1 MSLNTTFCLKTSVL
15 FKYFECTSNTK
26 TTSFRSKEKNRAFF
40 INVELTKQ
48 WVLFWVPL
56 LVLGS
61 VENGNSLR
69 LEAPG
74 PGCHGSSLPPNQGC
88 GSGGVCNR
96 LLRARLARWCPSAL
110 WETRSY
116 SSAVS
121 RILMSSG
128 CSCRVDHL
136 ILLIHACAGW
146 PGGHSLA
153 KLKCLKHR
161 LLA

>member
-74 PGCHGSSLPPNQGC
+74 PGCHVSSLPSESGLRVRRCLQSASESAPREVMPERALGNQKLFQRC
-88 GSGGVCNR
+88 KLHSDE
-96 LLRARLARWCPSAL
+96 L
-110 WETRSY
+110 W
-116 SSAVS
+116 V
-121 RILMSSG
+121 L
-128 CSCRVDHL
+128 VQ
-136 ILLIHACAGW
+136 GW
-146 PGGHSLA
+146 PSHPINTGLCWVTWWAQPSKA
-153 KLKCLKHR
+153 
-161 LLA
+161 